1 MQYTESRFDV
11 QGLASRIWLKPA
23 FFSAN
28 GRRFSWHF
36 RSNRPPPVHR
46 LDEQCEL
53 GRRQKHLAIHDR
65 RPDKPATLEAFSEQ
79 AQASAV
85 VVQHL
90 QIVGPLGAE

>member
-11 QGLASRIWLKPA
+11 QGLRLEYCSSQH

-65 RPDKPATLEAFSEQ
+65 RPDKPAALEAFGE
-79 AQASAV
+79 
-85 VVQHL
+85 
-90 QIVGPLGAE
+90 

>member
-11 QGLASRIWLKPA
+11 QGLASGILLKPD

-36 RSNRPPPVHR
+36 RSNRSPPVHR

-53 GRRQKHLAIHDR
+53 GWRQKHLAIHDR
-65 RPDKPATLEAFSEQ
+65 RPDKPAALEAFGEQ

-85 VVQHL
+85 VIQYL
-90 QIVGPLGAE
+90 QIVSPLGAE